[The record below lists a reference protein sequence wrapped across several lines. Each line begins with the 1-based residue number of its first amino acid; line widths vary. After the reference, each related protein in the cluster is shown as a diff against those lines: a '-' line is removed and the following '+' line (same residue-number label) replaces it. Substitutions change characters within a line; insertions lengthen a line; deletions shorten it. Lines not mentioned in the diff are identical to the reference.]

1 MKELKFE
8 IELLSPMLLSNGEPE
23 GLYDD
28 SFIHDRYKLPVFPA
42 KRLKGLLRESC
53 TELLEWSGNQKVKEI
68 IDFIF
73 GKVGESNDTTSSKV
87 RVFDGNIVNRDK
99 WVEIVEGDEF
109 DSEILEAIDSFFSM
123 KIAQTQ
129 IEDDGIAKEGSLRQ
143 FKLLAPKKESKFET
157 RISFNEGI
165 TNDLIKLLKI
175 GLKNIR
181 RVGTGRNRGWGK
193 VKITLEDR
201 TKLEGFDLQNLSVP
215 NGEFGQSNEPGSSPE
230 SNSGEQNRELVTIG
244 LKIKALSNLIFPKW
258 SGDENTVST
267 KDYIPGSMLW
277 GAFAGKYIQT
287 FGKGKRNVMVD
298 SIFRH
303 LFYGGGLQFES
314 AFPFDDKKVYK
325 VPARHW
331 VRSKLYP
338 DDPFRNMFEKQIPS
352 GKPINK
358 LASFNFNNKNF
369 ETYELE
375 KSQSFHNSRG
385 TDEESRLAGTNQDSG
400 IYYYESVNEGTI
412 FYTEVQVEQGMKVI
426 LNKLIED
433 HWLNVGKSKNN
444 QFGQVSV
451 ETTELFKTDGNISTD
466 KLDIVFESPTIL
478 IGENGFPDISIANL
492 ARIIGIDEIKIT
504 CSNIR
509 KENVQR
515 FQGNLNVL
523 LPSFEAIT
531 PGSSFR
537 VENLSESELR
547 KLNNCQETGI
557 GLETEKGFG
566 RFRFESVKGNM
577 GFKEAEDTE
586 STKDLR
592 PKFDLNEIQNSVA
605 SKIKFEL
612 AKKKAR
618 EVGFEKAGKK
628 RGAEYKNG
636 VYQALE
642 WLASCKG
649 EIDEDKWRDFQS
661 KSSKK
666 VKQKFIERH
675 RLLEIYSKSDG
686 NKVLSESNFS
696 SRESNQLKYL
706 AALTYVE
713 RLKSNLN

>member
-1 MKELKFE
+1 M
-8 IELLSPMLLSNGEPE
+8 
-23 GLYDD
+23 
-28 SFIHDRYKLPVFPA
+28 
-42 KRLKGLLRESC
+42 KGLLRESC
-53 TELLEWSGNQKVKEI
+53 TELLEWSGNQDVKEI
-68 IDFIF
+68 INFIF
-73 GKVGESNDTTSSKV
+73 GKAGGSNNTTSSKI
-87 RVFDGNIVNRDK
+87 RVFDGNIVNRNK
-99 WVEIVEGDEF
+99 WVEIVKRGNF
-109 DSEILEAIDSFFSM
+109 DTEILEAIDSFFSI

-129 IEDDGIAKEGSLRQ
+129 IEDDGIAKVGSLRQ
-143 FKLLAPKKESKFET
+143 FKLLAPKEGAKFET
-157 RISFNEGI
+157 KISFNDGLTE
-165 TNDLIKLLKI
+165 DLIKLIKI

-193 VKITLEDR
+193 VKITFEDGDR
-201 TKLEGFDLQNLSVP
+201 LKNLDLQNISVP
-215 NGEFGQSNEPGSSPE
+215 NGEFGQSNEPGSSLG

-287 FGKGKRNVMVD
+287 FGKGKRNVMED
-298 SIFRH
+298 STFRH
-303 LFYGGGLQFES
+303 LFYNGGLQFEP
-314 AFPFDDKKVYK
+314 AFPFDGEKTYK

-331 VRSKLYP
+331 VRSKLHP

-358 LASFNFNNKNF
+358 LSSFNFDKGNYS
-369 ETYELE
+369 TYELR

-385 TDEESRLAGTNQDSG
+385 TDKKSRLAGTNKDSG
-400 IYYYESVNEGTI
+400 IYYYESVNKGTI
-412 FYTEVQVEQGMKVI
+412 FYTEVKVEQGLKDI
-426 LNKLIED
+426 LTELLSD
-433 HWLNVGKSKNN
+433 GMLNVGKSKNN

-451 ETTELFKTDGNISTD
+451 EEIRPFKKDETLSTD
-466 KLDIVFESPTIL
+466 KLDIVFESPVIL
-478 IGENGFPDISIANL
+478 IGENGFPDMSIANL
-492 ARIIGIDEIKIT
+492 ARIIGIDESKIT
-504 CSNIR
+504 HSNIR

-531 PGSSFR
+531 HGSSFR
-537 VENLSESELR
+537 VENLSESELK
-547 KLNNCQETGI
+547 KLNNCQDTGI

-566 RFRFESVKGNM
+566 RFRLEIVKENM
-577 GFKEAEDTE
+577 KFTKGGDTDHTGD
-586 STKDLR
+586 SPL
-592 PKFDLNEIQNSVA
+592 KFDLNEIQNSVA
-605 SKIKFEL
+605 SKIRFEL
-612 AKKKAR
+612 AKKEAR
-618 EVGFEKAGKK
+618 EVGFNEAGKS
-628 RGAEYKNG
+628 RGTEYKNG

-649 EIDEDKWRDFQS
+649 EIDKKKWSVFES

-675 RLLEIYSKSDG
+675 HLLEIYSKSDG
-686 NKVLSESNFS
+686 SKELPESNFS
-696 SRESNQLKYL
+696 LKETNQLKYL
-706 AALTYVE
+706 AALAYVE